1 MAHQKYNIR
10 DIQKIVGG
18 EIISY
23 HDDIAVENLLI
34 DSRKLLQADNAIFFS
49 ILGDRHDGHLFLNE
63 VYSGGVR
70 NFIVSK
76 DINIS
81 SFPNS
86 NILKVQDTVEALQ
99 TLAAHHRKQ
108 FNYPVIGL
116 TGSNGKTIV
125 KEWLYQLLGKSQR
138 VVRSPKSYNSQIG
151 VPLSVWLCEEDYD
164 LGIFEAGISHAGE
177 MAALKKMIEP
187 TIGIFT
193 NIGQAHNENFDDWDD
208 KAEEK
213 IKLFTNVETLI
224 YCKDY
229 KSIHKTVQEH
239 DVVKNIPTFTWSRSG
254 RANLQIGKIQKHENQ
269 SVIQAV
275 YNNNFLS
282 ITIPFADE
290 ASIEN
295 SIHCW
300 ATLLHLGIDN
310 TVIAERMLLLA
321 PVAMR
326 LELNAGINNCTIIN
340 DTYNSDLGSLS
351 IALDFIQQQKHH
363 DKKTVILSDILQSG
377 QDENELYQL
386 VASLLKE
393 KNITH
398 LIGIGEAISAQKKCF
413 ASLKTDFYS
422 DTASFLKN
430 FDGNNFHSETILLK
444 GARAFGFEQISKIF
458 QQKIHETIV
467 EVNLNAIIHNLNF
480 FRSKLKPETKIMAMV
495 KALSYGAGSY
505 EIAHVLEFHRIGYLG
520 VAYIDEGIEL
530 RKAGITTPI
539 MIMNPQLQ
547 GYDTMIHYKLEP
559 EIYNFRTLNAF
570 ESAVNRNVKDS
581 DAPYPIHIKLDT
593 GMHRLGFE
601 DQDINE
607 LIIKIKNN
615 KKLKVE
621 SIFSHLSSSEDLKES
636 TFTLAQIENF
646 QKTSDK
652 ISSNLG
658 YTVTR
663 HISNSAGI
671 VNYPQAQFNMV
682 RLGLGLYGV
691 ASDPGYQAQ
700 LMPVSTVKST
710 ISQIKRIKAGDSIGY
725 NRKEIAQHELIIATI
740 PIGYADGLSRKLSQ
754 RNGKMMV
761 HGTFAPIVGNV
772 CMDMTM
778 IDITDITA
786 EEGDEVIIFGEGYPV
801 TEYAK
806 DMGTIPYEALTS
818 LAGRL
823 IRVYYQE

>member
-1 MAHQKYNIR
+1 MPHQKYNIS

-18 EIISY
+18 ELIAY
-23 HDDIAVENLLI
+23 HDDTAVENLLI
-34 DSRKLLQADNAIFFS
+34 DSRKLLQADNAVFFA

-86 NILKVQDTVEALQ
+86 NILKVHDTVEALQ

-108 FNYPVIGL
+108 FNYPVIGI

-138 VVRSPKSYNSQIG
+138 IVRSPKSYNSQIG

-193 NIGQAHNENFDDWDD
+193 NIGQAHDENFDDWDD

-213 IKLFTNVETLI
+213 IKLFTNVKTLI

-239 DVVKNIPTFTWSRSG
+239 DVVKNIPTFTWSRAG
-254 RANLQIGKIQKHENQ
+254 RANLQIGKIQKHDNQ
-269 SVIQAV
+269 STIQAV
-275 YNNNFLS
+275 HNNNFLS

-295 SIHCW
+295 AIHCW
-300 ATLLHLGIDN
+300 AALLHIGIDN
-310 TVIAERMLLLA
+310 SVIAERMLLLA

-377 QDENELYQL
+377 QDENELYQH

-413 ASLKTDFYS
+413 TSLKTDFYP
-422 DTASFLKN
+422 DTNTFLKN
-430 FDGNNFHSETILLK
+430 FNANNFHSETILLK

-480 FRSKLKPETKIMAMV
+480 F
-495 KALSYGAGSY
+495 
-505 EIAHVLEFHRIGYLG
+505 
-520 VAYIDEGIEL
+520 
-530 RKAGITTPI
+530 
-539 MIMNPQLQ
+539 
-547 GYDTMIHYKLEP
+547 
-559 EIYNFRTLNAF
+559 
-570 ESAVNRNVKDS
+570 
-581 DAPYPIHIKLDT
+581 
-593 GMHRLGFE
+593 
-601 DQDINE
+601 
-607 LIIKIKNN
+607 
-615 KKLKVE
+615 
-621 SIFSHLSSSEDLKES
+621 
-636 TFTLAQIENF
+636 
-646 QKTSDK
+646 
-652 ISSNLG
+652 
-658 YTVTR
+658 
-663 HISNSAGI
+663 
-671 VNYPQAQFNMV
+671 
-682 RLGLGLYGV
+682 
-691 ASDPGYQAQ
+691 
-700 LMPVSTVKST
+700 
-710 ISQIKRIKAGDSIGY
+710 
-725 NRKEIAQHELIIATI
+725 
-740 PIGYADGLSRKLSQ
+740 
-754 RNGKMMV
+754 
-761 HGTFAPIVGNV
+761 
-772 CMDMTM
+772 
-778 IDITDITA
+778 
-786 EEGDEVIIFGEGYPV
+786 
-801 TEYAK
+801 
-806 DMGTIPYEALTS
+806 
-818 LAGRL
+818 
-823 IRVYYQE
+823 